1 MKLSKNLHMSF
12 LLKTLLLTLTLGV
25 AHPLFASGD
34 HGHGHG
40 EEAHAEPEFEKGVH
54 NGRLLKQDDFV
65 VELAIFEKDVP
76 PEYRAWASLKG
87 ETIKPGDWQL
97 EVKLTRLG
105 GREDLFAF
113 SVEQDFLRGQGVVEE
128 PHSFDVSVT
137 ATYAGKRYHWDYDSY
152 EGRLQLPA
160 TLAQASGLTTA
171 IASEGVLQERIKLYG
186 NIVADPLRISHIQA
200 RYPGLIRSVKPS
212 IGMRV
217 KQGEVIATVE
227 SNESLREY
235 PLLSPIDG
243 TVVERHANAGEFTA
257 DRVLFSILDE
267 RVLELHLQ
275 AFPADASKIKNGQS
289 VVITADDQTANTK
302 IEYITPRH
310 GETPTLEVHAPV
322 DNSAGN
328 WVPNQAVEGWVSI
341 ANTPVELRIDNRA
354 LQGFRD
360 WQVVFIKIGNTSPG
374 VDTYEIRPLELGRSD
389 GQFTEVLGGLNAG
402 DEYVVEN
409 SYLLKADLEKS
420 GASHDH

>member
-1 MKLSKNLHMSF
+1 MIFITHLSLNAPKHWLIQA
-12 LLKTLLLTLTLGV
+12 LLLSLTLGL
-25 AHPLFASGD
+25 ANLSLASGD
-34 HGHGHG
+34 HGHGD
-40 EEAHAEPEFEKGVH
+40 EEQAAPEFERGAH
-54 NGRLLKQDDFV
+54 NGRLLEKDEFA
-65 VELAIFEKDVP
+65 VELAIFEQGVP
-76 PEYRAWASLKG
+76 PEYRAWATLDGKA
-87 ETIKPGDWQL
+87 IKPSDWQL

-105 GREDLFAF
+105 GREDNFRFTSQA
-113 SVEQDFLRGQGVVEE
+113 DFLRGQGVVEE

-137 ATYAGKRYHWDYDSY
+137 ATHAGKTYHWDYDSY
-152 EGRLQLPA
+152 EGRVELPA
-160 TLAQASGLTTA
+160 ALAQASGLTTA
-171 IASEGVLQERIKLYG
+171 IAGEGLLQERIKLYG
-186 NIVADPLRISHIQA
+186 TIVADPLRVSHIQA

-217 KQGEVIATVE
+217 KAGEQLATVE

-235 PLLSPIDG
+235 PLLSPIEG

-275 AFPADASKIKNGQS
+275 AFPTDAAKIKNGQA
-289 VVITADDQTANTK
+289 VVINADGQTANTK

-341 ANTPVELRIDNRA
+341 AETPVPLRIENHA
-354 LQGFRD
+354 LQSFRD
-360 WQVVFIKIGNTSPG
+360 WQLVFIKVG
-374 VDTYEIRPLELGRSD
+374 DTYEIRPLELGRSD
-389 GQFTEVLGGLNAG
+389 GVYSEVLSGLNPG
-402 DEYVVEN
+402 DEYVVDN
-409 SYLLKADLEKS
+409 AYVLKADLEKS